1 MEEKKESQRIRMLE
15 LLTNEENNLMLY
27 DALHDKDLTKSR
39 TRLSTLSTRIGDDFL
54 SIRFFKVTFF
64 LTNFL
69 LLAPIISQ
77 FGIIAIRQPHSAG
90 QKMCK
95 THGIAGGGSDCR
107 RKYSRASPKHADG

>member
-1 MEEKKESQRIRMLE
+1 MIQKYEK
-15 LLTNEENNLMLY
+15 
-27 DALHDKDLTKSR
+27 R
-39 TRLSTLSTRIGDDFL
+39 TATRNDC
-54 SIRFFKVTFF
+54 STFF